1 MNLTPLAFTIVDWI
15 AFAIFLLCW
24 MGYTRVAIIV
34 SRRTPALSS
43 VLHKQRERWMLN
55 ALTEVRQ
62 RQSHDILA
70 IGMFERSVSFFASTS
85 LIIIA
90 GLLTVLGSSEKV
102 ADVISSLH
110 FATEAPLIQI
120 QFKLLLLIFL
130 FVHAFFKFCWSMRC
144 YSFLVTM
151 IGAMPNV
158 KEGQSTEGD
167 ESKDWSERAAGVLSS
182 AAHHFNLGL
191 RIYYFALAVLAWFIS
206 PVLFLIASVA
216 VMAVLY
222 RRDFKSNVLSNLSN

>member
-1 MNLTPLAFTIVDWI
+1 MDLTPLAFTSMDWI
-15 AFAIFLLCW
+15 AVAIFLLCW
-24 MGYTRVAIIV
+24 MGYTRVAIVV
-34 SRRTPALSS
+34 SRRTPALAS

-55 ALTEVRQ
+55 AQTEVRQ

-102 ADVISSLH
+102 ANVIASLH
-110 FATEAPLIQI
+110 FAAEAPLIQI

-158 KEGQSTEGD
+158 GD
-167 ESKDWSERAAGVLSS
+167 ESALDKDWSIRASHVLSS

-191 RIYYFALAVLAWFIS
+191 RVYYFALAVLAWFIS
-206 PVLFLIASVA
+206 PEMFLVASLLV
-216 VMAVLY
+216 VAVLY
-222 RRDFKSNVLSNLSN
+222 RRDFKSNVLNNLSN

>member
-1 MNLTPLAFTIVDWI
+1 MNLTPLAFTPMDWI
-15 AFAIFLLCW
+15 AAAIFLLCW

-34 SRRTPALSS
+34 SRTTPALSS

-70 IGMFERSVSFFASTS
+70 VGIFERSVSFFASSS
-85 LIIIA
+85 LLIIA

-102 ADVISSLH
+102 ANVIASLH
-110 FATEAPLIQI
+110 FAVDAPLIQI

-144 YSFLVTM
+144 YNFLLTI
-151 IGAMPNV
+151 IGAMPNLN
-158 KEGQSTEGD
+158 D
-167 ESKDWSERAAGVLSS
+167 EDVLSDAERSDWSARAAGILSS

-191 RIYYFALAVLAWFIS
+191 RVYYFSLAVLAWFIS
-206 PVLFLIASVA
+206 PVMFLIASLV
-216 VMAVLY
+216 VVAVLY
-222 RRDFKSNVLSNLSN
+222 RRDFKSNVLNNLSN

>member
-1 MNLTPLAFTIVDWI
+1 MDLTPLAFTALDWI
-15 AFAIFLLCW
+15 AVAIFLLCW

-34 SRRTPALSS
+34 SRRTPALAS

-55 ALTEVRQ
+55 AQTEVRQ

-102 ADVISSLH
+102 ATVIASLH
-110 FATEAPLIQI
+110 FAAEAPLIQI

-151 IGAMPNV
+151 IGAMPNLDDE
-158 KEGQSTEGD
+158 KTGD
-167 ESKDWSERAAGVLSS
+167 AERMDWSSRASQILSS

-191 RIYYFALAVLAWFIS
+191 RVYYFALAVLAWFIS
-206 PVLFLIASVA
+206 PEMFLIASILV
-216 VMAVLY
+216 VAVLY